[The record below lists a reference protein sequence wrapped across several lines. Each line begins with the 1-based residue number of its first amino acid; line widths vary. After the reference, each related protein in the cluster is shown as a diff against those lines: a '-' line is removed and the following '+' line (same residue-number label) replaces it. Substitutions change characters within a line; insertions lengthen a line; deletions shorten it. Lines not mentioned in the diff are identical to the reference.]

1 MPDQSNS
8 KPPVFAACGGILD
21 HPQRYPSALYRGKQ
35 VYFCTK
41 ACLKAFQ
48 QDPDRFMAGE
58 IEHPGGAEEQ
68 AGS

>member
-1 MPDQSNS
+1 MIDQPKSNS
-8 KPPVFAACGGILD
+8 PIIAACGGVLE

-48 QDPDRFMAGE
+48 QDPDQFMAGE
-58 IEHPGGAEEQ
+58 IEHPSGAEDEVDL
-68 AGS
+68 